1 MKKVLKKIFLPI
13 FLSVLCGFL
22 CGKLMFS
29 IYEDKE
35 KNILTSNV
43 IYLLEDTSYNDYNTM
58 KSSFVSNNY
67 IYYEENGKYNTVIA
81 MTKNRD
87 NIDKIEKAYNKDF
100 KIVEY
105 LLSDDEI
112 NNKLD
117 EYDKKIGNTSDNN
130 EIKLLVEE
138 LNGIYKGRDDIKMV
152 KIS

>member
-1 MKKVLKKIFLPI
+1 MKKLLKKIFLPI

-87 NIDKIEKAYNKDF
+87 NIDKIEKVYNKDF

-117 EYDKKIGNTSDNN
+117 EYDKKIGNTSDND

>member
-1 MKKVLKKIFLPI
+1 MKKLLKKIFLPI
-13 FLSVLCGFL
+13 FLSVVCGFL

-87 NIDKIEKAYNKDF
+87 NIDKIEKDYNKYF

-112 NNKLD
+112 NNKLN

>member
-1 MKKVLKKIFLPI
+1 MKKLLKKVFLPI
-13 FLSVLCGFL
+13 FLSVVCGFL

-43 IYLLEDTSYNDYNTM
+43 IYLLEDVSYNDYNTM

-67 IYYEENGKYNTVIA
+67 IYYEENGKYNTVVA

-87 NIDKIEKAYNKDF
+87 NIDKIKKAYNKDF

-105 LLSDDEI
+105 LLSDEEI
-112 NNKLD
+112 NNKLN
-117 EYDKKIGNTSDNN
+117 EYDKKIDNTSDNK

-138 LNGIYKGRDDIKMV
+138 LNGIYKERKDIKMV